1 MNSPTR
7 RGVRLALSLSLPLL
21 AAAASPAFS
30 AGEDKGGACAA
41 LVGADFGKGV
51 EIASATPIA
60 AVAPGTRFQI
70 GFNSF
75 TEAGVPAH
83 CRVEG
88 TINRRTGAEGKEFG
102 IGFELALPEQWN
114 GRFLL
119 QGGGGLN
126 GNVGRA
132 VGDVAAG
139 DTPAL
144 SRGFAVVSH
153 DSGHKGAVFDASFSV
168 DQRAALDFAEAS
180 VRTVTLVAKDIV
192 QKHYGRS
199 IGHSYM
205 AGCSTG
211 GRESMLASQ
220 RYPELFDGIVVG
232 APAMRTGFSNLGTS
246 YAKVQFNQ
254 AAPRDAEGKP
264 LPEQAFSAA
273 DRQTILKGML
283 TQCDALDGLEDGV
296 IANVAQCHFQPSKL
310 QCTGAKQDGC
320 LSAAQAGALERAFA
334 GPKDASGHPLYVP
347 VPFDTGVVDI
357 SGPISGYI
365 VSGKADILGPANR
378 DLTMDV
384 DAAAW
389 TIRADAMQRLT
400 DTNVWTNLNTFLG
413 KGSKILFYHGV
424 SDPWFSAND
433 TWDYWQRAR
442 EANGAEAWDNA
453 SRFYMIPGMA
463 HCGGGNAFDSFD
475 LLSEVVAWVEEGRAP
490 STPIA
495 RRSAAPDDERPLC
508 QHPAYPRYIGGD
520 SKKASSYV
528 CTQPSA

>member
-1 MNSPTR
+1 MNRPTIR
-7 RGVRLALSLSLPLL
+7 RARLALTLSLPLL
-21 AAAASPAFS
+21 AVAASPALS
-30 AGEDKGGACAA
+30 ADGDKGGACSA

-51 EIASATPIA
+51 EITSATSVP
-60 AVAPGTRFQI
+60 AVAPGTRVQF

-75 TEAGVPAH
+75 TDAGVPAH

-88 TINRRTGAEGKEFG
+88 VINSRTGAQGKAFG
-102 IGFELALPEQWN
+102 IGFELALPEPWN

-126 GNVGRA
+126 GSVGRA
-132 VGDVAAG
+132 LGDVAAG
-139 DTPAL
+139 GVPAL

-192 QKHYGRS
+192 QQHYGRE
-199 IGHSYM
+199 IAHSYM

-232 APAMRTGFSNLGTS
+232 APAMRTGFSNLGAA

-264 LPEQAFSAA
+264 LPEQAFSPA

-283 TQCDALDGLEDGV
+283 AQCDALDGLEDGM
-296 IANVAQCHFQPSKL
+296 IMNVAQCRFQPAKL
-310 QCTGAKQDGC
+310 QCSRAKQDGC
-320 LSAAQAGALERAFA
+320 LSGAQVGALERAFA

-347 VPFDTGVVDI
+347 VPFDTGVVDT

-378 DLTMDV
+378 DLAMDL

-389 TIRADAMQRLT
+389 TIRSDAMQRLT

-453 SRFYMIPGMA
+453 SRFYMVPGMA
-463 HCGGGNAFDSFD
+463 HCGGGNAFDRFD
-475 LLSEVVAWVEEGRAP
+475 LLSEVVAWVEEGKAP
-490 STPIA
+490 SNPVA
-495 RRSAAPDDERPLC
+495 RRSSAPDEERPLC
-508 QHPAYPRYIGGD
+508 QYPAYPRYKGGD

-528 CTQPSA
+528 CTQPTA